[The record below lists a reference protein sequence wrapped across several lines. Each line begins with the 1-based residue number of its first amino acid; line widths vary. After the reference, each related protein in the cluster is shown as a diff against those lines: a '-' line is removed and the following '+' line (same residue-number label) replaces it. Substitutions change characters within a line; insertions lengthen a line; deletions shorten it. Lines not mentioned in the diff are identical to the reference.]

1 MLKGAGMVIRI
12 HRLLRGDWFVNPT
25 IGRQAALP
33 VRLLDERRARKSL
46 GDCPKMRLKV
56 RLNCVSELKPNVV
69 RDFRKCSAFDPG
81 SFRLRILI

>member
-33 VRLLDERRARKSL
+33 VRLLDERCARKLL
-46 GDCPKMRLKV
+46 GDCPKDAFEGAI
-56 RLNCVSELKPNVV
+56 EL
-69 RDFRKCSAFDPG
+69 RKRFPENAALSGASDLE
-81 SFRLRILI
+81 S

>member
-33 VRLLDERRARKSL
+33 VRLLDERRARKLL
-46 GDCPKMRLKV
+46 GDCPKTRLKV
-56 RLNCVSELKPNVV
+56 RLNCVS
-69 RDFRKCSAFDPG
+69 DFRKCGAFG